1 MAFLS
6 FDIFCR
12 VIDNYGD
19 IGVCWRLA
27 RQLAATGGVGKTR
40 LWVDD
45 THSFSRI
52 EPRLAPALPTQEIQG
67 IEIVRW
73 VDGMA
78 LPRPHDVVVEAFACD
93 PPPGFIQQMQPG
105 HLWINLEYLSAEPW
119 VERFHAQP
127 SPQPGGQRKAFFFPG
142 FTPGTGGLLRE
153 PGLLATRDRWLAD
166 RQCRARLLTQ
176 LGLENADIQAL
187 CAGQASQIM
196 LFSYPD
202 APAQALVAA
211 LGARPEPA
219 VVLVPAGVC
228 PALHRGQHGRV
239 LVQEIPFV
247 DQDGFDRLLWS
258 SDLNCVRGE
267 ESLVRAMWAARPL
280 LWHIYA
286 QQEQA
291 HLDKLR
297 AWLDLSPFEACVKQ
311 AMHSWNTAD
320 ARGLTESLRA
330 ALRPPQLLAW
340 QQAADQWARRLAS
353 QDDLASALLRF
364 CQAGLA

>member
-1 MAFLS
+1 
-6 FDIFCR
+6 
-12 VIDNYGD
+12 
-19 IGVCWRLA
+19 
-27 RQLAATGGVGKTR
+27 
-40 LWVDD
+40 
-45 THSFSRI
+45 
-52 EPRLAPALPTQEIQG
+52 
-67 IEIVRW
+67 
-73 VDGMA
+73 
-78 LPRPHDVVVEAFACD
+78 
-93 PPPGFIQQMQPG
+93 
-105 HLWINLEYLSAEPW
+105 
-119 VERFHAQP
+119 
-127 SPQPGGQRKAFFFPG
+127 
-142 FTPGTGGLLRE
+142 
-153 PGLLATRDRWLAD
+153 
-166 RQCRARLLTQ
+166 
-176 LGLENADIQAL
+176 
-187 CAGQASQIM
+187 
-196 LFSYPD
+196 
-202 APAQALVAA
+202 
-211 LGARPEPA
+211 
-219 VVLVPAGVC
+219 
-228 PALHRGQHGRV
+228 V

-340 QQAADQWARRLAS
+340 QKAADQWARQLAS